1 MSSHPFEAGDSES
14 IEDYCRKMRRLQA
27 ASWGK
32 PLAAG
37 VSFTFILA
45 SPFQQCSE
53 SMHPEMRS
61 EVMHEVRPMPH
72 LPYGEARAFILSRPL
87 QVGHNYESQVWVATD
102 PGQVY
107 ADVLL
112 KFIAPSFLRLPYES
126 LRVIDVEAG
135 DYWYPADVVHR
146 QVAAYLALD
155 DFQGS
160 TLPYFC
166 GMHEAVMPWGEQASV
181 LALEYLPG
189 PNLRV
194 AKDTVDSYSSS
205 SKYQDFEAYLALVN
219 SAISTV
225 RAAHSRDVRHR
236 DLREENMLVDESND
250 LAVIIDWH
258 NNPRTIDDPGFIAG
272 MDLFKLASTFLRCDR
287 HRKQL
292 REHYRTAHPDIHMST
307 RFGRF

>member
-1 MSSHPFEAGDSES
+1 
-14 IEDYCRKMRRLQA
+14 MRRLQA

-37 VSFTFILA
+37 VSFTFNPREPLPAVLRIHASRSALQSHARSTPDASSSLRGGSGFHSFQASASWPQLRNSSLA
-45 SPFQQCSE
+45 GDGPWSS
-53 SMHPEMRS
+53 
-61 EVMHEVRPMPH
+61 VR
-72 LPYGEARAFILSRPL
+72 GCGT
-87 QVGHNYESQVWVATD
+87 Q
-102 PGQVY
+102 
-107 ADVLL
+107 
-112 KFIAPSFLRLPYES
+112 FIAPSFLRLPYES

-166 GMHEAVMPWGEQASV
+166 GMHEAVMPRGEQASV

-292 REHYRTAHPDIHMST
+292 REYYRTAHPDIHMST
-307 RFGRF
+307 RFARF